1 MLLFAQEPGAVLAR
15 ANAVG
20 AFVATQHGATPS
32 LDAAAIE
39 ALLKAAPQPVRV
51 PA

>member
-1 MLLFAQEPGAVLAR
+1 LAR

-20 AFVATQHGATPS
+20 AFVATQHGATPP
-32 LDAAAIE
+32 LDAAAIQ
-39 ALLKAAPQPVRV
+39 ALLTASPPPAHV